1 MPPDGLLLFFSALTI
16 LSDYRRKI
24 GDSVFE
30 FAERVRGFGDNGGER
45 ERGEVEG

>member
-24 GDSVFE
+24 GDAVFE
-30 FAERVRGFGDNGGER
+30 FAERVRGFGDNGGGER
-45 ERGEVEG
+45 EREVR